1 MKLDQEKSGNEVINK
16 TMLIK
21 SIVCVVMIAVGV
33 VLISTGLG
41 HRVAASDNY
50 QVLLQ
55 RAVELQA
62 DELEDRRNE
71 RDQALADAQAAAEMA
86 SELSAEAGELSGE
99 LEELNQLSEEQMA
112 QYQIIAQQ
120 LADAL
125 IAKAEALDRYVVA
138 QDNLAA
144 EQETFSTQI
153 SVMYEY
159 QNTSTLEIMLQSDS
173 IAGFFTNME
182 IITLIADAQA
192 QAVDNMQV
200 ALDDAQAQADYALQE
215 ATDMENAARE
225 RQEQLQEL
233 EDRIGVTTAALND
246 INIQISQY
254 EQLEDELNA
263 TAEQLNNEIYAL
275 QHPAGS
281 SSSGGG
287 STGSGS
293 GVLSWPTW
301 TTYVTSEYGNR
312 THPVYGTQRFH
323 SGIDIGAGFGDSV
336 MAAASGTVIIV
347 STPCPGCNYGGSG
360 YGNYVVIDHGD
371 GLSTL
376 YGHMTDVYVSNGSY
390 VNAGDSIGTVGSTG
404 TSTGA
409 HLHFE
414 VSVNGTTVSPR
425 DYL

>member
-55 RAVELQA
+55 RAVELQD

-233 EDRIGVTTAALND
+233 EDRIG
-246 INIQISQY
+246 
-254 EQLEDELNA
+254 
-263 TAEQLNNEIYAL
+263 
-275 QHPAGS
+275 G
-281 SSSGGG
+281 
-287 STGSGS
+287 
-293 GVLSWPTW
+293 
-301 TTYVTSEYGNR
+301 
-312 THPVYGTQRFH
+312 
-323 SGIDIGAGFGDSV
+323 
-336 MAAASGTVIIV
+336 
-347 STPCPGCNYGGSG
+347 
-360 YGNYVVIDHGD
+360 
-371 GLSTL
+371 
-376 YGHMTDVYVSNGSY
+376 
-390 VNAGDSIGTVGSTG
+390 
-404 TSTGA
+404 
-409 HLHFE
+409 
-414 VSVNGTTVSPR
+414 
-425 DYL
+425 